1 MDELFPREVTHNV
14 PRITLTGREKLLVE
28 QHRGLLACEPDEISF
43 STAAGRLVIVGEGL
57 HFVRYTANEALIG
70 GWIDGMNLQG
80 EGGRS

>member
-28 QHRGLLACEPDEISF
+28 QHRGLVACEPTQISF
-43 STAAGRLVIVGEGL
+43 STSAGRLVVTGEGL

-70 GWIDGMNLQG
+70 GRIDGVNLQG
-80 EGGRS
+80 EGGGK